1 MHLKWMVVFEEK
13 QLNFLKALIYVTKKE
28 TIDIFLIYFYL
39 IFQMQGTVGME
50 IQNLETKLL
59 VMYEE
64 NQNRSLA

>member
-64 NQNRSLA
+64 NQNRILT